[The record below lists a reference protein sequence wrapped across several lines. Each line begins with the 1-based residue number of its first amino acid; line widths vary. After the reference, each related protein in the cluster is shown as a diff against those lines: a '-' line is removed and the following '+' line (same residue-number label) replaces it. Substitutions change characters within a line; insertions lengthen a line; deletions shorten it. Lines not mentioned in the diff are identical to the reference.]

1 MTGRSLKLPLRDG
14 CLRKGETTSP
24 KDAERTLTCSWSPF
38 GYTELSPGRRSGV
51 RRPPECVAP
60 RAQGDQPGARGV
72 CARERLGL
80 APVSGADTDLRHVS
94 ESLPTTPT

>member
-1 MTGRSLKLPLRDG
+1 MGVHLGTQSSVLA
-14 CLRKGETTSP
+14 GE
-24 KDAERTLTCSWSPF
+24 AGL
-38 GYTELSPGRRSGV
+38 GG
-51 RRPPECVAP
+51 PPSVAP